1 MSFLVIFCL
10 LSNISKGQ
18 VCLVEIPCLLA
29 KLIPGIWV
37 VLNTEL
43 LRFIFPYVLVH
54 PRCYNKTLVGAGAY
68 KEQKIYF

>member
-43 LRFIFPYVLVH
+43 ALNTYSSCDTESKCPPLLLEI
-54 PRCYNKTLVGAGAY
+54 
-68 KEQKIYF
+68 